1 MTRRVVGARYGWG
14 DWLAQRLS
22 AVLMLA
28 LVAVFAAM
36 LVAEAP
42 VGYAAWSAFFDSSL
56 LRVALFVFVLALAWH
71 GFIGA
76 RDIVMDYI
84 KVDWFRLLKHF
95 GAFVYF
101 VVCVAWAA
109 KILL

>member
-1 MTRRVVGARYGWG
+1 MGRLARAAPQRGFDARSGRGFRG
-14 DWLAQRLS
+14 DAR
-22 AVLMLA
+22 
-28 LVAVFAAM
+28 
-36 LVAEAP
+36 AEAP